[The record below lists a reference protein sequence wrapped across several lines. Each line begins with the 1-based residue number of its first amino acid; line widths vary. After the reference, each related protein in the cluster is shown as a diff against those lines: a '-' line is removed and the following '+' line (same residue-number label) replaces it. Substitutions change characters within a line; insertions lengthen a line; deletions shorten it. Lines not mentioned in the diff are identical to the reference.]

1 MRSPYPLSVAGVI
14 LILACGGSA
23 EAPPGEWDG
32 PDAAT
37 SQVAAPEPA
46 SLADIPPG
54 DTGGVLGLM
63 ERVMRAGDAALDSLP
78 SRDTTLPAGE
88 GVEPSRLMLWLAGE
102 TPLKLVATVP
112 NTTDRIAPETHVW
125 FAGGGIAVV
134 SDEVST
140 LFFDGDQLILW
151 ADQSLSP
158 LEPSRAE
165 SMARELEVLDAVRA
179 QLAVFGLDYDNRP

>member
-1 MRSPYPLSVAGVI
+1 MRLPHRLPVAGVF

-23 EAPPGEWDG
+23 DAPPGELDG

-37 SQVAAPEPA
+37 PQVAAPEPM
-46 SLADIPPG
+46 SLAEIPPG

-63 ERVMRAGDAALDSLP
+63 ERIMRLGDAALDSLP
-78 SRDTTLPAGE
+78 TRDTTLIAGE
-88 GVEPSRLMLWLAGE
+88 GVEPRRMMLWMAGG
-102 TPLKLVATVP
+102 TPIKLVATAP

-125 FAGGGIAVV
+125 FMDGWIAVV

-165 SMARELEVLDAVRA
+165 SMAREIEVLNAVRA
-179 QLAVFGLDYDNRP
+179 HLAVFGVDYDSR